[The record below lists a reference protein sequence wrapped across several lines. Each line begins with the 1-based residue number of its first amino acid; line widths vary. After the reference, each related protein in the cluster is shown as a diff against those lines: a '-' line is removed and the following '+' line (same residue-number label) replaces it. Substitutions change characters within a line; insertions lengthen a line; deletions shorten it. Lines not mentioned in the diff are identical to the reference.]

1 MGFGFGRRDMTQ
13 KECACGKRIKGSSG
27 FAMHVKTCEKAK
39 SASAE
44 TKAVKEATQ

>member
-1 MGFGFGRRDMTQ
+1 MRLGFGKRDMTL
-13 KECACGKRIKGSSG
+13 KVCACGKQIKGSSG